1 MGATDAFELLPP
13 TDEDLAA
20 ANAAWRD
27 GRLVHEISSDAR
39 WWRIVRARSSK
50 EALEYAK
57 VCYASDKNNRFT
69 PVYVAG
75 RIVPAAYAGSRREIS
90 LWEGVLRG
98 IRHEGVRRV
107 PQHEVADRYL
117 VETRVRRS
125 LKLVE
130 LRRPGDVNVVAP
142 GKHPPDLTAAWPHKY
157 PSTRKWAQE
166 LYTRLP
172 DIDGLI
178 YESHQVPG
186 DCIVLF
192 QPKKPDAFIPCG
204 EAQIVS
210 SEPVRTILRDEAKRA
225 GAIVDFG
232 EFPDPPV

>member
-1 MGATDAFELLPP
+1 MGATDAFELSPP

-20 ANAAWRD
+20 AHAAWRD
-27 GRLVHEISSDAR
+27 GRLVHEIGSGAR

-57 VCYASDKNNRFT
+57 VCYPSDKNNRFT
-69 PVYVAG
+69 PVYAACA
-75 RIVPAAYAGSRREIS
+75 IVPAAYAGSTPEIS

-107 PQHEVADRYL
+107 AQHEIADRYL

-125 LKLVE
+125 LRLVE
-130 LRRPGDVNVVAP
+130 LRRPCDMNVVAP
-142 GKHPPDLTAAWPHKY
+142 GKRPPDLTAAWPHRY

-166 LYTRLP
+166 LYTRLA

-192 QPKKPDAFIPCG
+192 QPKNPDAFMPMG
-204 EAQIVS
+204 EAQTVS
-210 SEPVRTILRDEAKRA
+210 SEPVRIILKSEAKRA

-232 EFPDPPV
+232 DLPDPHS